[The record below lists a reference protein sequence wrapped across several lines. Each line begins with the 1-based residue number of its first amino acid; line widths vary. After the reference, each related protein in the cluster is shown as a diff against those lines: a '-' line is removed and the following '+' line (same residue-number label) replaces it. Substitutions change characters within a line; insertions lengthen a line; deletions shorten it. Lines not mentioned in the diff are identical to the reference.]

1 MKKEQFESLS
11 NEELEK
17 KIKSATSVLY
27 VTLTLLIIYGVY
39 MFYKMFEGTWEPGVQ
54 IAIPLFL
61 FAAML
66 PNWINIKNMKE
77 ELQKRNGP
85 SS

>member
-1 MKKEQFESLS
+1 MKK
-11 NEELEK
+11 EELEK
-17 KIKSATSVLY
+17 LTDEQLRHKIKTGKSVLY

-39 MFYKMFEGTWEPGVQ
+39 MFYKMVEGSWKAGPQ

-66 PNWINIKNMKE
+66 PNWVNIKNLTE
-77 ELQKRNGP
+77 ELNNRGKT
-85 SS
+85 